1 MNRGNAYYTFFIG
14 VTFGLLVAI
23 VVTFRAGCERQ
34 NLRKDQADTIT
45 RVVTR
50 PVTIRDTVRV
60 KSVMVKYK
68 DTTYFVERPIK
79 IPCGDT
85 AFIAQS
91 DSVITTTKDTVNMA
105 FSYNKGYGHFSLVF
119 KPRPDTLQTITVPV
133 IEQRTAWE
141 WLAPAFIIGLV
152 LGVSIK

>member
-1 MNRGNAYYTFFIG
+1 MKRGNTYYTFFIG
-14 VTFGLLVAI
+14 ATVGLLIAI
-23 VVTFRAGCERQ
+23 VTMFRDCNKPTFTKGKPDTVT
-34 NLRKDQADTIT
+34 K
-45 RVVTR
+45 VVTR

-68 DTTYFVERPIK
+68 DTTYFVERPVK

-133 IEQRTAWE
+133 IEERTAWE